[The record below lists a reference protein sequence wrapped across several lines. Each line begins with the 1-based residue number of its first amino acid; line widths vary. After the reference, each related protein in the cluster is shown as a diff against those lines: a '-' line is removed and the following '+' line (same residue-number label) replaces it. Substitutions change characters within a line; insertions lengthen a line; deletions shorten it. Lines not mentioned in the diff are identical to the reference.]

1 MWFKQWFRSRPDAMQ
16 GGYLWEY
23 FSSDA
28 LMAWTKI
35 VVQRWREVSGFIDIS
50 KDLVTNT
57 YECEKVEEVKNGK
70 HFAPNIKLLFLFSI
84 SCEENLGGSSSQSI
98 FSQKSENSG
107 YCSWAALLVLKFCLL
122 ELPLL
127 QITLMH
133 HFGVSG
139 EFSFA
144 KQTKTKQKLSQ
155 VHKWLCI

>member
-57 YECEKVEEVKNGK
+57 YECEKVEGVKNGK
-70 HFAPNIKLLFLFSI
+70 LN
-84 SCEENLGGSSSQSI
+84 
-98 FSQKSENSG
+98 
-107 YCSWAALLVLKFCLL
+107 
-122 ELPLL
+122 
-127 QITLMH
+127 
-133 HFGVSG
+133 
-139 EFSFA
+139 
-144 KQTKTKQKLSQ
+144 
-155 VHKWLCI
+155 